1 MDYSSLSDFLLATAH
16 APFAIAL
23 GILGGLLLVEVATLL
38 IGMPLSAKLDA
49 LLHLDLHGPDLH
61 APDLHGPDLHGP
73 DLHGPDLHG
82 SPGGAH
88 AGLDITHEAGMFGTA
103 LDWLNAGR
111 IPLLVLLMTML
122 AAFGSLGYLIEGV
135 SHSTIGRVP
144 TAVAAILALLATIP
158 ITRQVS
164 LLVAK
169 VVPRDETYVVDAA
182 SLVGRTG
189 VIITG
194 PLAID
199 TIARVKVKDA
209 HGNMHFPW
217 VRTTDP
223 ALHLEDGGHVLL
235 VEQRGAEYLVVAAD
249 PNLIA

>member
-1 MDYSSLSDFLLATAH
+1 VDYSSLSDFLLATAH

-23 GILGGLLLVEVATLL
+23 GILGGLLLVELVTLL

-49 LLHLDLHGPDLH
+49 LLHLDLHAPDLH
-61 APDLHGPDLHGP
+61 APDLHGPHG
-73 DLHGPDLHG
+73 
-82 SPGGAH
+82 
-88 AGLDITHEAGMFGTA
+88 GLDITHEAGIFGTA

-122 AAFGSLGYLIEGV
+122 AAFGSLGYLIKGV

-144 TAVAAILALLATIP
+144 TALAAILALLATIP

-182 SLVGRTG
+182 SLVGCTG
-189 VIITG
+189 VIVTG

-209 HGNMHFPW
+209 HGNLHFPW

-223 ALHLEDGGHVLL
+223 ALRLEDGGHVLL
-235 VEQRGAEYLVVAAD
+235 VEQRGGEYLVVAAD
-249 PNLIA
+249 PSLIA

>member
-1 MDYSSLSDFLLATAH
+1 VDESSISGFLLATAN

-23 GILGGLLLVEVATLL
+23 GILGGLLLVEVLTLL

-49 LLHLDLHGPDLH
+49 LLHLDLH
-61 APDLHGPDLHGP
+61 APDLHGP
-73 DLHGPDLHG
+73 
-82 SPGGAH
+82 H
-88 AGLDITHEAGMFGTA
+88 AGLDVTHEAGMFGTA

-144 TAVAAILALLATIP
+144 TVLAAILAFLATIP
-158 ITRQVS
+158 ITRQLS

-189 VIITG
+189 VIVTG

-209 HGNMHFPW
+209 HGNLHFPW
-217 VRTTDP
+217 VRTNDP

-235 VEQRGAEYLVVAAD
+235 VEQRGGEYLAVAAD
-249 PNLIA
+249 PSLIA